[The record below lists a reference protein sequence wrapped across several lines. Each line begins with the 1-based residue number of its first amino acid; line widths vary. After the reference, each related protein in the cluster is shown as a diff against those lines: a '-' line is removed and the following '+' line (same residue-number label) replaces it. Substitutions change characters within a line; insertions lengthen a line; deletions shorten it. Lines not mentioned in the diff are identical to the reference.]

1 MLDVNCRIGRQ
12 LGRRFSAMQP
22 LHTLRVIQQ
31 HPVLQIHDPLRRGQQ
46 LTLPDVGI
54 AERERIVY
62 LHTALNSRAGGQRHC
77 DDKEIFPL
85 ARRRKA
91 QPKGLGSDAG
101 AEIRPAVLKKG
112 AFTMDNTVME
122 MKDDSLIMKI
132 MFKAVAATIAR
143 GFGGKKDYEN
153 PEFRMLMN
161 SSAGRMHPR
170 CSAEVRMA
178 KALLHFFRDRAAM
191 KQSGRRTAGAAVR
204 LGCIFRRK
212 NRRIAY
218 RASKE
223 AGEINENHFSW
234 NRRGGFYAVA
244 CGYRPVYGQ
253 QRHPALHGDAAR
265 RRYRH
270 VGRYR
275 VSCADTSC
283 GKAAEW
289 VGIQF
294 FT

>member
-1 MLDVNCRIGRQ
+1 MTIKKF
-12 LGRRFSAMQP
+12 FSGAAAP
-22 LHTLRVIQQ
+22 PEL
-31 HPVLQIHDPLRRGQQ
+31 
-46 LTLPDVGI
+46 
-54 AERERIVY
+54 
-62 LHTALNSRAGGQRHC
+62 
-77 DDKEIFPL
+77 
-85 ARRRKA
+85 RRKA

-132 MFKAVAATIAR
+132 MFKAVAAAIAR

-161 SSAGRMHPR
+161 SSAGRIHPR
-170 CSAEVRMA
+170 CSAEARMA
-178 KALLHFFRDRAAM
+178 KALLYFFRDRAAM
-191 KQSGRRTAGAAVR
+191 KQSGRRTTGAAVR

-234 NRRGGFYAVA
+234 NRRGGFSAVA

-253 QRHPALHGDAAR
+253 QRHPALHGDTAR

-289 VGIQF
+289 MDIQF

>member
-1 MLDVNCRIGRQ
+1 
-12 LGRRFSAMQP
+12 
-22 LHTLRVIQQ
+22 
-31 HPVLQIHDPLRRGQQ
+31 
-46 LTLPDVGI
+46 
-54 AERERIVY
+54 
-62 LHTALNSRAGGQRHC
+62 
-77 DDKEIFPL
+77 
-85 ARRRKA
+85 
-91 QPKGLGSDAG
+91 
-101 AEIRPAVLKKG
+101 
-112 AFTMDNTVME
+112 MDNTVME

-132 MFKAVAATIAR
+132 MFKAVAAAIAR

-170 CSAEVRMA
+170 CSAEVWMA

-212 NRRIAY
+212 NRLIAY

-275 VSCADTSC
+275 VSCADTPC
-283 GKAAEW
+283 GKASEW
-289 VGIQF
+289 AGIQF

>member
-1 MLDVNCRIGRQ
+1 
-12 LGRRFSAMQP
+12 
-22 LHTLRVIQQ
+22 
-31 HPVLQIHDPLRRGQQ
+31 
-46 LTLPDVGI
+46 
-54 AERERIVY
+54 
-62 LHTALNSRAGGQRHC
+62 
-77 DDKEIFPL
+77 
-85 ARRRKA
+85 
-91 QPKGLGSDAG
+91 
-101 AEIRPAVLKKG
+101 
-112 AFTMDNTVME
+112 MDNTVME

-161 SSAGRMHPR
+161 SSAGRIHPR

-178 KALLHFFRDRAAM
+178 KALLYFFRDRAAM

-234 NRRGGFYAVA
+234 NRRGGFSAVA

-275 VSCADTSC
+275 VSCADTPC
-283 GKAAEW
+283 GKASEW
-289 VGIQF
+289 AGIQF

>member
-1 MLDVNCRIGRQ
+1 MGPAARNFCLEQDIFLQEYGRISRKNGAAQREKTRCPGA
-12 LGRRFSAMQP
+12 LG
-22 LHTLRVIQQ
+22 V
-31 HPVLQIHDPLRRGQQ
+31 
-46 LTLPDVGI
+46 
-54 AERERIVY
+54 
-62 LHTALNSRAGGQRHC
+62 
-77 DDKEIFPL
+77 
-85 ARRRKA
+85 
-91 QPKGLGSDAG
+91 
-101 AEIRPAVLKKG
+101 
-112 AFTMDNTVME
+112 
-122 MKDDSLIMKI
+122 
-132 MFKAVAATIAR
+132 
-143 GFGGKKDYEN
+143 
-153 PEFRMLMN
+153 
-161 SSAGRMHPR
+161 GRMHPR

-234 NRRGGFYAVA
+234 NRRGGFSAVA

-289 VGIQF
+289 AGIQF

>member
-1 MLDVNCRIGRQ
+1 MMLDVICRIGRQ

-62 LHTALNSRAGGQRHC
+62 LHTALNSRVGGQRHR

-143 GFGGKKDYEN
+143 GFGGKKDYET

-161 SSAGRMHPR
+161 SSAGSPLRSRPISGGMKGGVMPGMLEMANGHFLRGLRRM
-170 CSAEVRMA
+170 
-178 KALLHFFRDRAAM
+178 
-191 KQSGRRTAGAAVR
+191 
-204 LGCIFRRK
+204 I
-212 NRRIAY
+212 
-218 RASKE
+218 
-223 AGEINENHFSW
+223 
-234 NRRGGFYAVA
+234 
-244 CGYRPVYGQ
+244 
-253 QRHPALHGDAAR
+253 
-265 RRYRH
+265 
-270 VGRYR
+270 VG
-275 VSCADTSC
+275 
-283 GKAAEW
+283 
-289 VGIQF
+289 
-294 FT
+294 